1 MTDVLSV
8 ESLLLRHAEL
18 DDGRRTDVRI
28 AAGRIAEIA
37 PALPRRSGEET
48 IDCRGGA
55 LLPGLADHHLHLHA
69 LAAHRHSI
77 PCGPPAVRD
86 PTGLR
91 TALAAATPDEHGWIR
106 GTGYH
111 ETVAGALDAAAL
123 DRIHPHRPVRV
134 QHRSGAL
141 WILNTTAASALALV
155 GGDHPGIERHVDGTP
170 TGRLWRADDW
180 LRTRL
185 PRTRPP
191 GLGDIGHELARFG
204 ITAVTDATPDL
215 DPGSLAAIAADMESG
230 ALPQRVHLLGAPL
243 GASLDGTSAC
253 RPTVGPYKM
262 VLADSGL
269 PALDDL
275 TERIRAAHAEGRAVA
290 VHAVTREALV
300 LLVVALREAGSRPG
314 DRIEHAAVVP
324 RELIGDI
331 AALGLRVVTQPGF
344 LADRGD
350 DYARDVPVD
359 DQPDLYRCR
368 SLTDAGIPL
377 ALSSDAPYG
386 PLDPWTVIAAAVHRT
401 TPLGGVLTPEET
413 LTPAAALDAYLG
425 PLENPGGPPR
435 RVRSGEPAE
444 LVLLHTGRATALA
457 DPTSELVRVTLMG
470 TCPGKSPRA
479 LR

>member
-1 MTDVLSV
+1 MV
-8 ESLLLRHAEL
+8 SLLLRDAEL
-18 DDGRRTDVRI
+18 DDGRRADVRI
-28 AAGRIAEIA
+28 TAGRIAEIA
-37 PALPRRSGEET
+37 PALPRRPGEET
-48 IDCRGGA
+48 LDCRGGA
-55 LLPGLADHHLHLHA
+55 LLPGLVDHHLHLHA
-69 LAAHRHSI
+69 LAAHQRST

-86 PTGLR
+86 TAALGE
-91 TALAAATPDEHGWIR
+91 ALAEAAPDEHGWIR

-111 ETVAGALDAAAL
+111 ETVAGDLDAAAL
-123 DRIHPHRPVRV
+123 DRLHPHRPVRI

-141 WILNTTAASALALV
+141 WILNTAAATAISLAH
-155 GGDHPGIERHVDGTP
+155 GDHPGIERHANGTP
-170 TGRLWRADDW
+170 TGRLWRADGW

-191 GLGDIGHELARFG
+191 GLADIGHQLARFG
-204 ITAVTDATPDL
+204 ITAVTDATPDVA
-215 DPGSLAAIAADMESG
+215 PGALAAITADMETG

-243 GASLDGTSAC
+243 GASSDGTSPGPR
-253 RPTVGPYKM
+253 RPTIGPYKI

-275 TERIRAAHAEGRAVA
+275 IELIRAAHTDGRAVA

-300 LLVVALREAGSRPG
+300 LLLVALREAGPRPG

-350 DYARDVPVD
+350 DYARDVPAD
-359 DQPDLYRCR
+359 DHADLYRCR
-368 SLTDAGIPL
+368 SLTDAGILL

-386 PLDPWTVIAAAVHRT
+386 PLDPWAVIAAAVQRK
-401 TPLGGVLTPEET
+401 TPLGDMLAPEET
-413 LTPAAALDAYLG
+413 LTPAAALNAYLG
-425 PLENPGGPPR
+425 PPEDPGEPPR
-435 RVRSGEPAE
+435 RIRRGEPAD

-457 DPTSELVRVTLMG
+457 DPTSDLVRMTLMG
-470 TCPGKSPRA
+470 TAEPPE
-479 LR
+479 